1 MGRIVLGILAGLLA
15 MAAIVGLV
23 EVAAHS
29 LFPLPSD
36 NSPIPIG
43 VLILVLAAYFL
54 GALVGG
60 MVAARI
66 ARRRW
71 TAWAIAAIVAVGAI
85 WSMFMIP
92 HPQWMQIA
100 AVVAP
105 LLGGAIAH
113 GLAGRETRAGESG
126 RAG

>member
-1 MGRIVLGILAGLLA
+1 MGRIVLGMVAGLLA

-29 LFPLPSD
+29 FFPLPSD
-36 NSPIPIG
+36 GGPIPVG
-43 VLILVLAAYFL
+43 VQLLVLAAYFL
-54 GALVGG
+54 GALIGG
-60 MVAARI
+60 IVAARI
-66 ARRRW
+66 SRARW
-71 TAWAIAAIVAVGAI
+71 TAWAIASTVAAGAI

-113 GLAGRETRAGESG
+113 GLAGRETRGGESG